1 MGSSSF
7 SNSRIK
13 LNFPL
18 YFDRAPTLPF
28 LLEASLFSSPIEHI
42 RSLFD
47 QGNATSKALPSSVWI
62 NDSLLSNTPRSSW
75 QVSLR
80 RLMVRRDWEI
90 TASDNLATSANTQGE
105 RARGHVDPQWRKCS
119 LEWIVRSWTAKG
131 TKRKS
136 TEGRSNETQKGRVA
150 RVLHP
155 KIKGGKMIT
164 EKEGKEE
171 P

>member
-1 MGSSSF
+1 MEEERFQGFSTSFFLSVCLSHTHSFLDKHSRTLASLYALYKVDRSVKLREESGISSF

-18 YFDRAPTLPF
+18 YFDRASALPF

-80 RLMVRRDWEI
+80 RLMVRR
-90 TASDNLATSANTQGE
+90 N
-105 RARGHVDPQWRKCS
+105 
-119 LEWIVRSWTAKG
+119 
-131 TKRKS
+131 
-136 TEGRSNETQKGRVA
+136 
-150 RVLHP
+150 
-155 KIKGGKMIT
+155 
-164 EKEGKEE
+164 
-171 P
+171 